1 MIASYAPLNPT
12 PRLLMG
18 PGPSNVHPAVYRAMS
33 APLVGHLDPEF
44 VALMEEVKQMLR
56 DVMLTRNAMTFP
68 VSGTGSAGMEFCCV
82 NLIEPGD
89 EALICVNGVFGT
101 RMTDVAQRC
110 GAQVAN
116 VKAPW
121 GRIIEPADV
130 AAALK
135 GMKAPKLV
143 GIVHAETST
152 GAWQPMEEISKIVH
166 EHGALLLMDCVTSLG
181 GCPVRV
187 DDWQVD
193 AAYSGTQKCLS
204 CPPGLAPV
212 TLGARALEK
221 ATKRKT
227 KAQSW
232 YLDVN
237 LLASYWGQDR
247 VYHHTAPVTMNYALR
262 EALRLVLEEGL
273 EKRWA
278 RHERNHRALKAGLE
292 AIGLKIASQE
302 GHQLWQLNSVTIPAG
317 VDDATV
323 RKSLLNRYNIEIGGG
338 LGELKGRTWRVGLM
352 GESSREENVMLF
364 LAALGNIFNDLGRQ
378 TDTGAA
384 LTAAG
389 AVYRQPT

>member
-1 MIASYAPLNPT
+1 MSTKYAALNPT
-12 PRLLMG
+12 PRVLMG
-18 PGPSNVHPAVYRAMS
+18 PGPSNVPPAVYRAMGL
-33 APLVGHLDPEF
+33 PLVGHLDPQF
-44 VALMEEVKQMLR
+44 IALMEEVKQMLR
-56 DVMLTRNAMTFP
+56 DVMLTKNAMTFP

-89 EALICVNGVFGT
+89 EALICINGVFGT

-110 GAQVAN
+110 GALVTN

-121 GRIIEPADV
+121 GRIIEPDDV
-130 AAALK
+130 AATLK
-135 GMKAPKLV
+135 TMKAPKLV

-152 GAWQPMEEISKIVH
+152 GAWQPMEEISRIVH

-212 TLGARALEK
+212 TLGPRALEK

-227 KAQSW
+227 KVASW
-232 YLDVN
+232 YFDVN

-273 EKRWA
+273 ENRWA

-292 AIGLKIASQE
+292 AIGITIASQE
-302 GHQLWQLNSVTIPAG
+302 GHQLWPLNSATIPAG
-317 VDDATV
+317 ADDAAV
-323 RKSLLNRYNIEIGGG
+323 RKALLQRYSLEIGGG
-338 LGELKGRTWRVGLM
+338 LGELKGKTWRIGLM

-364 LAALGNIFNDLGRQ
+364 LSGLGAVLNELGCKTGTAAAL
-378 TDTGAA
+378 AA
-384 LTAAG
+384 ARE
-389 AVYRQPT
+389 VYSR